1 MRKAFVA
8 FLALAAVSSIAP
20 LAFAGEDLSSEPGI
34 VRAHVGVAPAGNGQA
49 ATATGVGACLG
60 NNPSTACDTVWVG
73 HVAGSYL
80 GTGVGG
86 NWDFDTDAAGTD
98 SSQGFR
104 RWAFPFTSNAAAAPT
119 DRPQW
124 AYDYGNTINEG
135 NTNLWAAR
143 DLAGRKYVKTGI
155 AGAWHS
161 DPMTGI
167 RKNNNPATNGGEVS
181 AAPIDGAASAWCGL
195 RVSGD
200 QTAVDALT
208 GNYINS
214 DLWAAASGGP
224 STSLGD
230 WPGYANLWDQMLYKD
245 FASTGTG
252 TVSARVRTDLV
263 SFIDNAAATGSGWFN
278 PDPTSIANLVVN
290 PSDSMMVY
298 VGSPKEGAFDTNRRW
313 FSEVLDMSQPLQE
326 LYSVGSKE
334 PITGPADTTLNLSY
348 SGINPVGGKVR
359 VVFRVKTNRARSDA
373 TTGTATGP
381 NTKDGA
387 AVIDDVQ
394 VNGGTVYGFDTA
406 GSITARSL
414 IPDIGADG
422 GAWATTGRPAPSFF
436 HIENLSNLLF
446 EDLCGSVNSTTR
458 RCNMRGNVVV
468 AGDFDNSD
476 FITIESVQMYESPTV
491 NLAVRTAA
499 PGTKN
504 SQNIDSYMALR
515 PSVVEDYDIYSGFM
529 GLDESVFWRFGIRFF
544 GPGSVEPVS
553 TNIKLW
559 SPFQVYP
566 FIVFQPDPFCVRGSN
581 GNAAENLSSI
591 GVPAGAMDSLKVMV
605 TTITQGFRFGGTNLG
620 NTRGTYFDNIRVGL
634 VRKGAPD
641 LSEEIWNKYQDQF
654 PVNETVVPADNGTF
668 DTTTAY
674 VRTGLNIVTPINGP
688 GYVAGDSILCNAPYV
703 GDGVTT
709 GVRMDLIFRIDP
721 GPGNYSVKGDR
732 TSALVEKDPAHP
744 FWATYEANAGAW
756 GTGGTGPNGNNGVA
770 QGSIDGGVH
779 PAGTRWNKDW
789 WNSCRMDSAETNIYP
804 VTSRGISVPTSPVWM
819 GTIHEA
825 DPKFAALAI
834 AKKSCF
840 LSNPNG
846 APDVSNIDCGDPTAG
861 GVRDANGY
869 LFATEGNYDPTI
881 WSSGAYLRKEGTKII
896 PDGYLSPGAHVEYFL
911 RRSLIE
917 NQAVGA
923 AQLLFDTTTVFPQD
937 PGGNTDFDAE
947 RWSSFDVLPDLWKSN
962 RFGGAGL
969 ACMLMIDGNDRRG
982 ADPQYRGAADSL
994 GYGKTNGATSGWH
1007 VVDPSGTNGAG
1018 TTGRGPNNP
1027 AGFVAAN
1034 LGQYGL
1040 NYDHYDIKAS
1050 ESGEAGH
1057 PGARLASIQAP
1068 GNSDLRRTDKSGP
1081 SPAQLATF
1089 YTTVLHL
1096 AGDLN
1101 ITTLDDKITSQEQAD
1116 DITLYD
1122 TYLNGASSGNNRGVW
1137 LSGDGIMEDA
1147 FNLSAANFNL
1157 FLINDFGSD
1166 LSAGNYKAL
1175 SASTA
1180 TTVGFLPTASWAHPG
1195 RVYGFNHQC
1204 VILSDVLALQGTVAG
1219 ATEAAQYQNFAG
1231 PGPWTASIYRPVAP
1245 GTREFKTLIDGFDMS
1260 NVKGDYASLAAIP
1273 GAPESDNG
1281 RINWFDDVVTNH
1293 FAICARKGPIV
1304 GVGDLPG
1311 VEGSQFSN
1319 RNLGSFPNPAFAGRN
1334 VTLRFTLAK
1343 TQNVT
1348 VRIYNVAGRE
1358 VANFTKLG
1366 LAAGPN
1372 TVVWDGKLSNGAKAM
1387 PGVYFYAIDGVNFVK
1402 DGSKAQKMIL
1412 LGANSAE

>member
-1 MRKAFVA
+1 
-8 FLALAAVSSIAP
+8 
-20 LAFAGEDLSSEPGI
+20 
-34 VRAHVGVAPAGNGQA
+34 
-49 ATATGVGACLG
+49 
-60 NNPSTACDTVWVG
+60 
-73 HVAGSYL
+73 
-80 GTGVGG
+80 
-86 NWDFDTDAAGTD
+86 
-98 SSQGFR
+98 
-104 RWAFPFTSNAAAAPT
+104 
-119 DRPQW
+119 
-124 AYDYGNTINEG
+124 
-135 NTNLWAAR
+135 
-143 DLAGRKYVKTGI
+143 
-155 AGAWHS
+155 
-161 DPMTGI
+161 
-167 RKNNNPATNGGEVS
+167 
-181 AAPIDGAASAWCGL
+181 
-195 RVSGD
+195 
-200 QTAVDALT
+200 
-208 GNYINS
+208 
-214 DLWAAASGGP
+214 
-224 STSLGD
+224 
-230 WPGYANLWDQMLYKD
+230 
-245 FASTGTG
+245 
-252 TVSARVRTDLV
+252 
-263 SFIDNAAATGSGWFN
+263 
-278 PDPTSIANLVVN
+278 
-290 PSDSMMVY
+290 
-298 VGSPKEGAFDTNRRW
+298 
-313 FSEVLDMSQPLQE
+313 
-326 LYSVGSKE
+326 
-334 PITGPADTTLNLSY
+334 
-348 SGINPVGGKVR
+348 
-359 VVFRVKTNRARSDA
+359 
-373 TTGTATGP
+373 
-381 NTKDGA
+381 
-387 AVIDDVQ
+387 
-394 VNGGTVYGFDTA
+394 
-406 GSITARSL
+406 
-414 IPDIGADG
+414 
-422 GAWATTGRPAPSFF
+422 
-436 HIENLSNLLF
+436 LF

-476 FITIESVQMYESPTV
+476 RLTIEHVQMYESPTV
-491 NLAVRTAA
+491 NLAVRSAA

-504 SQNIDSYMALR
+504 NQNIDSYMALR
-515 PSVVEDYDIYSGFM
+515 PSLVEDYDIYSGFM
-529 GLDESVFWRFGIRFF
+529 GLDESIFWRFGIRFF
-544 GPGSVEPVS
+544 GPTSVEPVS

-581 GNAAENLSSI
+581 GNAAENLSSVGI
-591 GVPAGAMDSLKVMV
+591 PAGNVDSLKVMV
-605 TTITQGFRFGGTNLG
+605 TTISQGFRFGGTNLG

-688 GYVAGDSILCNAPYV
+688 GYVAGDSILCNAPYL

-732 TSALVEKDPAHP
+732 TSALVEKDVAHP
-744 FWATYEANAGAW
+744 FWAAYEANAGAW

-789 WNSCRMDSAETNIYP
+789 WNSCRMDSAETNVYP
-804 VTSRGISVPTSPVWM
+804 ITSRGISVPTSPVWM

-846 APDVSNIDCGDPTAG
+846 APDVTNIDCGDPTAG

-869 LFATEGNYDPTI
+869 LFATEGNYDPNI
-881 WSSGAYLRKEGTKII
+881 WSTNAYLRKEGTKII
-896 PDGYLSPGAHVEYFL
+896 PDGYLSPGAHVEWFL

-947 RWSSFDVLPDLWKSN
+947 RWSSFDVLPDLWKSS

-994 GYGKTNGATSGWH
+994 GYGKTSGATSGWH
-1007 VVDPSGTNGAG
+1007 VVDPSGTNAAG

-1068 GNSDLRRTDKSGP
+1068 GNSDLKRTDKSGP

-1122 TYLNGASSGNNRGVW
+1122 TYLTGASSGNNRGVW

-1147 FNLSAANFNL
+1147 WNLTAANFNL